1 MIYVC
6 VKLELGEA
14 IGRIKGFIYRII
26 GKAAFLES
34 FIKRVVLAYCSMDQF
49 ERRKKNTT

>member
-14 IGRIKGFIYRII
+14 IGRIKGLYI
-26 GKAAFLES
+26 GKAALWN
-34 FIKRVVLAYCSMDQF
+34 RL
-49 ERRKKNTT
+49 